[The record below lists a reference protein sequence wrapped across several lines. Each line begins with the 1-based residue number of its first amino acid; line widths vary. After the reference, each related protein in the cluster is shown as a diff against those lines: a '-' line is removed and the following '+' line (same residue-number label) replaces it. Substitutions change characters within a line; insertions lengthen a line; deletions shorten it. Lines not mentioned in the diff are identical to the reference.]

1 MKLPFSEMGKTG
13 RSRCEKRS
21 RFWWGVGGV
30 KSSVLDVL
38 SLGWYVKQPGGC
50 KTMDGS
56 RLETY
61 IWESSAYT

>member
-1 MKLPFSEMGKTG
+1 MGG
-13 RSRCEKRS
+13 GER
-21 RFWWGVGGV
+21 GVGGI

-61 IWESSAYT
+61 VWESSAYT